1 MSVTGSGGSISRE
14 RAKLGNKNSRRLS
27 LSKVLEEEQG
37 EYTPVAISPKLED
50 SVVIDVTPIASSS
63 VPLKIESK
71 GTKKP
76 LKRSVNLFIEKV
88 TIISVPD
95 NILFFFFLAVFVSSC
110 HIWWFNCI
118 GQPHLPLNIKFWP
131 NISHLVQKFLV
142 KIFLRLPYYI

>member
-76 LKRSVNLFIEKV
+76 LKRSVNLFIEKLI
-88 TIISVPD
+88 IISVPD
-95 NILFFFFLAVFVSSC
+95 NIFFFFLSRCFCFFLSY
-110 HIWWFNCI
+110 
-118 GQPHLPLNIKFWP
+118 
-131 NISHLVQKFLV
+131 LVVQLHRWASFASKHQVLA
-142 KIFLRLPYYI
+142 KY